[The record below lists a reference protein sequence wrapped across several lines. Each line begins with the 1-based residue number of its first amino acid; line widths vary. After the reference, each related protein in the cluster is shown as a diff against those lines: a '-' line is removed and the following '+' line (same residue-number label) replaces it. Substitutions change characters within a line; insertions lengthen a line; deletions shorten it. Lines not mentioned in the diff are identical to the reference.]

1 MYRFDVENGKM
12 IQNKD
17 GMFIM
22 LFEHENIINRLHETF
37 NLKDVKFKE
46 PDILCIAQQENKY
59 EVLKYSNLKNKED
72 NINNLFVSKKEHDEI
87 MEIIEKQIFVEKDIQ
102 KN

>member
-37 NLKDVKFKE
+37 NLKDVKFK
-46 PDILCIAQQENKY
+46 
-59 EVLKYSNLKNKED
+59 
-72 NINNLFVSKKEHDEI
+72 
-87 MEIIEKQIFVEKDIQ
+87 
-102 KN
+102 